1 MESSETN
8 KKPSIII
15 DNGSGFSKV
24 GFGGEKEPKT
34 ILATCVGYPKYS
46 YSIKGGNTKSY
57 FIGKDA
63 ESKRGILKLQ
73 YPIEHG
79 IITNWD
85 DMERIWESI
94 FTNELNVNPEEHSI
108 LLSEAPLNSNKNRET
123 MAQIMF
129 EDFNIPALYVEN
141 QALLAA
147 CYFGK
152 TTAVILD
159 SGDSVTNC
167 IPIVESVPISNALNN
182 LNFAGRELTKYM
194 SKILAEIG
202 CRFNTDAEMQII
214 QKIKEKTCYVA
225 LNYEDELKSF
235 ESYDYKLPDGTQV
248 VIKDQR
254 IRCPEALFNPSI
266 ISKEGK
272 SIAQICHESIQ
283 KCSNKNLEQELY
295 NNIILSG
302 GNTMFKGFPERLRKE
317 MRILAS
323 PSMKGEIKIIA
334 NSERN
339 IAAWKGASILSTI
352 SLFDNRWIT
361 KKEYEEKGSSVVHK
375 NINNINLNSYK
386 TEKKDKVTP
395 IYNQK
400 LSLLPT
406 IIVHVDYDGEINEEL
421 YNNLKKELS
430 EIIKNKNFA
439 ITDLRKGSTLF
450 KVALLGELAG
460 KGIKASAH
468 NDSCEEVNS
477 VLKKIETKKFVCLG
491 NNFASE
497 AKYNTPD
504 FSKEENRIKLVN
516 FLNESDEGIIQ
527 ASSAIS
533 KEEFDNI
540 IDKTIDNVTDV
551 AIAQEIN
558 QKQLILYKLEEF
570 NTKIESIL
578 EQAKKDS
585 IFEFCIAGISLINR
599 DITEYQNNKNNCQNL
614 KTRFL
619 FHGTSSN
626 SSSFIVTTNFFTA
639 TTAFFGPG
647 IYMTDMLDYAGF
659 YAFTE
664 NRSKFENHNRIRK
677 KDDTFVI
684 VVSQIYYNDSLFE
697 KYYEKTNEEI
707 PDEGIRFVNVNAYGG
722 PLSKEQ
728 TKENGYKGFIGT
740 EYVLPDKKQIL
751 PLYSITLKRSEYY
764 CLWKDYHFTHQT
776 VFTKHALHVQNIAK
790 QLLGINVYG
799 VGEIDE
805 ALEII
810 KRKRFNKVIIM
821 SNVGDNIDMAKQFIK
836 DIREI
841 LKFNVV
847 ILFFTSRARHS
858 EWIKEI
864 PNVLFTTRDK
874 HFKNYILNF
883 NENGLNKLKE
893 DIENDYGVKLD
904 KFNADLSYPLYK
916 DHGRYSSLEIN

>member
-15 DNGSGFSKV
+15 DNGSGFSKA

-34 ILATCVGYPKYS
+34 IFATSVGYPKYS
-46 YSIKGGNTKSY
+46 YGIIGGNAKSC

-73 YPIEHG
+73 YPIENG

-85 DMERIWESI
+85 NMEKIWESI
-94 FTNELNVNPEEHSI
+94 FTNELNVNPKEHSI
-108 LLSEAPLNSNKNRET
+108 LLSEVPLNSNQNREK
-123 MAQIMF
+123 MAEIMF
-129 EDFNIPALYVEN
+129 ENFNVPALYVEN
-141 QALLAA
+141 QAILAA
-147 CYFGK
+147 YYFGK
-152 TTAVILD
+152 TTAIILD

-167 IPIVESVPISNALNN
+167 VPIVESVPISNAVNY

-194 SKILAEIG
+194 SKILAETG
-202 CRFNTDAEMQII
+202 SRFTTDAEMQII
-214 QKIKEKTCYVA
+214 QEIKEKTCYVA
-225 LNYEDELKSF
+225 LNFEDELKSF
-235 ESYDYKLPDGTQV
+235 EPYDYELPDGTHV
-248 VIKDQR
+248 VIKNQR
-254 IRCPEALFNPSI
+254 IRCPEALFNPNI
-266 ISKEGK
+266 ISKGGK

-283 KCSNKNLEQELY
+283 KCSNKNLEKELY

-302 GNTMFKGFPERLRKE
+302 GNTMFKGFPQRLRKE
-317 MRILAS
+317 MKILAS
-323 PSMKGEIKIIA
+323 QSMKDEIKIIV
-334 NSERN
+334 NSERKL
-339 IAAWKGASILSTI
+339 AAWKGASILSTI

-361 KKEYEEKGSSVVHK
+361 KKEYEEKGSSIIHK
-375 NINNINLNSYK
+375 NINNINLQSYK

-406 IIVHVDYDGEINEEL
+406 IIVQVDYDSEINEEL

-430 EIIKNKNFA
+430 EIIKNKNFS
-439 ITDLRKGSTLF
+439 ITDLRKGSTIF
-450 KVALLGELAG
+450 KVTLLEELALS
-460 KGIKASAH
+460 GIRASAN
-468 NDSCEEVNS
+468 NDSSEEVNGI
-477 VLKKIETKKFVCLG
+477 LKKIETKKFVCLG

-497 AKYNTPD
+497 ARYNTPD
-504 FSKEENRIKLVN
+504 FSQEENRIKLVN
-516 FLNESDEGIIQ
+516 FLNESNEGIIQ

-540 IDKTIDNVTDV
+540 IDKTIQNVTDV

-570 NTKIESIL
+570 NTQIESIL
-578 EQAKKDS
+578 EQARKDS
-585 IFEFCIAGISLINR
+585 IFEFCISGISVINR
-599 DITEYQNNKNNCQNL
+599 DTTEYQNNKNNCQNL

-619 FHGTSSN
+619 FHGTSSDC
-626 SSSFIVTTNFFTA
+626 SSFIVTTNFFTA
-639 TTAFFGPG
+639 KTAFFGPG

-659 YAFTE
+659 YAYTE
-664 NRSKFENHNRIRK
+664 NHAKFKNHNKIRA
-677 KDDTFVI
+677 KDKSFVI
-684 VVSQIYYNDSLFE
+684 VASQIYYNDSLFE
-697 KYYEKTNEEI
+697 KCYEKTKKEVPN
-707 PDEGIRFVNVNAYGG
+707 EGIRFVNVNAYGS

-740 EYVLPDKKQIL
+740 EYILPDKKQIL

-810 KRKRFNKVIIM
+810 KRKRFNKVIII
-821 SNVGDNIDMAKQFIK
+821 SNIGNNVDIAKQFIK

-847 ILFFTSRARHS
+847 ILFFTSKASHS

-874 HFKNYILNF
+874 YFKNYILNF

-893 DIENDYGVKLD
+893 DIENYYGVKLD
-904 KFNADLSYPLYK
+904 NFKADLSYPLYQ
-916 DHGRYSSLEIN
+916 DEGSYSSLEIN